1 MKRQVVFTSS
11 LAALFLCLIG
21 CSARTYTVQPGI
33 DVGAI
38 TSRPTRT
45 DKAIPAIR
53 PAGRAVAIA
62 SRPTRTDKAAPAVRP
77 ARRAVAIAS
86 KPKRTDKATPAVRP
100 ARRADAIASRPKRT
114 DKAAPAAQSTTG
126 NVTGVISISRTRVKT
141 TGFKSYKDVV
151 VYLVPEQNKAFPA
164 PKKTV
169 QMDQKKLVFFPHVLA
184 VQKGT
189 TVEFLN
195 SDTVNHNVFC
205 VDDCCGG
212 DLDLGQWGK
221 GKRRSYKFER
231 VGAATLLCKLHPEMA
246 AYVIVVDTPY
256 FTMAEIDAETQQAKY
271 KIVDVPPGKYALRT
285 WHKKLG
291 EFKQQVT
298 VEQGKAKS
306 VDIELKKKER
316 RRRRKRR

>member
-77 ARRAVAIAS
+77 ARRADAIAS
-86 KPKRTDKATPAVRP
+86 KPTRTDKATPA
-100 ARRADAIASRPKRT
+100 D
-114 DKAAPAAQSTTG
+114 QSTTG
-126 NVTGVISISRTRVKT
+126 NVEGVIRISRTRVKT

-151 VYLVPEQNKAFPA
+151 VYLVPEQNKAFPT

-195 SDTVNHNVFC
+195 NDSVNHNVFC
-205 VDDCCGG
+205 VNECCDGN
-212 DLDLGQWGK
+212 LDLGQWGQ
-221 GKRRSYKFER
+221 GKRRSYKFEK

>member
-11 LAALFLCLIG
+11 LAALLLCLVG
-21 CSARTYTVQPGI
+21 CTARTHPVHPGK
-33 DVGAI
+33 VA
-38 TSRPTRT
+38 TASKPERT
-45 DKAIPAIR
+45 HRVTPAIR
-53 PAGRAVAIA
+53 PARRADAIA
-62 SRPTRTDKAAPAVRP
+62 SKPKRTDKAAPAVRP
-77 ARRAVAIAS
+77 ARRADATAS
-86 KPKRTDKATPAVRP
+86 K
-100 ARRADAIASRPKRT
+100 PKRT

-126 NVTGVISISRTRVKT
+126 NVEGVIRVSRTRVKT
-141 TGFKSYKDVV
+141 TGAKSYKDVV
-151 VYLVPEQNKAFPA
+151 VYLVPEQKKVFPA

-169 QMDQKKLVFFPHVLA
+169 QMDQKRLIFSPHVLA

-205 VDDCCGG
+205 VDDSCDGNM
-212 DLDLGQWGK
+212 DLGQWGK
-221 GKRRSYKFER
+221 GKKRSYKFEK
-231 VGAATLLCKLHPEMA
+231 VGAATLLCRLHPEMA
-246 AYVIVVDTPY
+246 GYVVVVDTPY
-256 FTMAEIDAETQQAKY
+256 FTMAEIDAETQQATY
-271 KIVDVPPGKYALRT
+271 KLVDVPSGKYALRT